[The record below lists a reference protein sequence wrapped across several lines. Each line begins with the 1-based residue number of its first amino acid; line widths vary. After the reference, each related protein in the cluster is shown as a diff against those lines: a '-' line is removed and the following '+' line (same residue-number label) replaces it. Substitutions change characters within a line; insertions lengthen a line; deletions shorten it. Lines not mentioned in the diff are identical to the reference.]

1 MKWLHLWSR
10 RSLVLAAGVAAL
22 LVAGGAA
29 LATIPGS
36 DGVIKACYAKR
47 DGALRVIDSA
57 ASCKAGETALTW
69 NQKGLKGDTGAQGP
83 RGYAGQTGPTGPI
96 GPAGEDGLPGQDG
109 PQGDPGDQGPQG
121 FPGPRGADGPTGPAG
136 QTGPAG
142 PAGPQGAPGPQGP
155 AGGLSG
161 YEVKTA
167 DIDVPNLGWNDGK
180 ALCSAGKHPLGGGY
194 WVNSENVQIVKN
206 QPPAAN
212 DGWLVLAHNSDLF
225 SHWQVTIYAICA
237 STT

>member
-29 LATIPGS
+29 LATIPGG
-36 DGVIKACYAKR
+36 DGVIKGCYAKK

-57 ASCKAGETALTW
+57 ASCRAGESTLTW
-69 NQKGLKGDTGAQGP
+69 NQKGPKGDRGPQGP
-83 RGYAGQTGPTGPI
+83 RGYDGQTGPTGP
-96 GPAGEDGLPGQDG
+96 AGADGADGLPGQHG
-109 PQGDPGDQGPQG
+109 PQGDMGDPGPQG
-121 FPGPRGADGPTGPAG
+121 PPGPRGAVGPTGPAG

-155 AGGLSG
+155 AGGLLG

-167 DIDVPNLGWNDGK
+167 EFSVANLAYNDGK
-180 ALCSAGKHPLGGGY
+180 AACSSGKHPLGGGF
-194 WVNSENVQIVKN
+194 WIDNDNVRILKS
-206 QPPAAN
+206 QPPSAN
-212 DGWLVLAHNSDLF
+212 DGWYVLAHNTDLF
-225 SHWQVTIYAICA
+225 SGATVTVYAVCA
-237 STT
+237 ST

>member
-1 MKWLHLWSR
+1 MKWLHLWNR
-10 RSLVLAAGVAAL
+10 RALVLAAGAAAL
-22 LVAGGAA
+22 LVVGGTA

-36 DGVIKACYAKR
+36 DGVIKSCYTKGT
-47 DGALRVIDSA
+47 GALRVIDS
-57 ASCKAGETALTW
+57 STSQCKAGEAALSW
-69 NQKGLKGDTGAQGP
+69 NQKGPKGDPGPQGP
-83 RGYAGQTGPTGPI
+83 RGYDGQTGPTGP
-96 GPAGEDGLPGQDG
+96 AGADGLPGPEGQ
-109 PQGDPGDQGPQG
+109 QGDPGPEGIQGV
-121 FPGPRGADGPTGPAG
+121 PGPRGSVGPTGPAG

-142 PAGPQGAPGPQGP
+142 PAGPQGDPGPQGP

-167 DIDVPNLGWNDGK
+167 DIDVPNLGWSDGK

-194 WVNSENVQIVKN
+194 WANSENVQIVKS

-237 STT
+237 NT